1 MSNIENADLLTN
13 ASVALER
20 YRAEEQLLE
29 VEVSIAQAKLEQVR
43 EFVAALSGK
52 RRAGRP
58 RKPPEPLA
66 LVEMPQRVTGAQSV
80 GGGLGEPGDAA

>member
-1 MSNIENADLLTN
+1 MTMENHDLLTA
-13 ASVALER
+13 ASIALER

-58 RKPPEPLA
+58 RKPPE
-66 LVEMPQRVTGAQSV
+66 LVPMEMPQRVD
-80 GGGLGEPGDAA
+80 GGIGQPETAA

>member
-1 MSNIENADLLTN
+1 MTIENADLLTN
-13 ASVALER
+13 ASIALER

-52 RRAGRP
+52 RRAGRT
-58 RKPPEPLA
+58 RKPPE
-66 LVEMPQRVTGAQSV
+66 LVPPIEMPERVD
-80 GGGLGEPGDAA
+80 GGIGQPDTAA

>member
-1 MSNIENADLLTN
+1 MENHDLLTN
-13 ASVALER
+13 ASIALER

-58 RKPPEPLA
+58 RKPPE
-66 LVEMPQRVTGAQSV
+66 LVEMPQRVTGGQSV
-80 GGGLGEPGDAA
+80 AGSLGEPGDAA